1 MLIVLDNYDS
11 FTWNLVQFLGE
22 LGADPQ
28 VLRNDEVTVAE
39 LAGMNPSRIVISPG
53 PCTPAEAGISIE
65 TVRSLGP
72 TTPVLGVCLG
82 HQAIGEAFGGR
93 TIRAARVMHGKTTHI
108 RHTGEGLFKGL
119 PQPLEVARYHSLVT
133 DPTVLPSELEAVA
146 WSSVDENSQAGPM
159 AGDTSV
165 PSEGNGIEE
174 IQAIR
179 HRLFPVWGVQFHP
192 ESLFSTGGRQLLRNF
207 IGL

>member
-22 LGADPQ
+22 LGADPR
-28 VLRNDEVTVAE
+28 VLRNDEVTVTE

-93 TIRAARVMHGKTTHI
+93 TIRAARVMHGKTTQI

-133 DPTVLPSELEAVA
+133 DPTVLPSELEVVA
-146 WSSVDENSQAGPM
+146 WSPVDEAAADAHRPGGGH
-159 AGDTSV
+159 AA
-165 PSEGNGIEE
+165 EE
-174 IQAIR
+174 IQSIR
-179 HRLFPVWGVQFHP
+179 HRRFPVWGVQFHP
-192 ESLFSTGGRQLLRNF
+192 ESLFSTGGRRLLRNF
-207 IGL
+207 IEL